1 MAGKVAQGT
10 LLRRESSLG
19 SGSFTTIADCKSWS
33 GPSTENPEIDV
44 TSLTSTAK
52 EYVGGLVDFGELTLE
67 LNFDPN
73 NATHQQLFSDMEASP
88 PTVTGWRITFVNPT
102 INYTWSAFVKSF
114 SISGEVDGVI
124 AGSLTLR
131 LSGNRVVS

>member
-10 LLRRESSLG
+10 VLSRETSLG
-19 SGSFTTIADCKSWS
+19 SASFTTIANVKSWN

-44 TSLTSTAK
+44 TTLQSTAK
-52 EYVGGLVDFGELTLE
+52 EYVGGLVDFGDLTLQ

-73 NATHQQLFSDMEASP
+73 NATHQQVLADMEASP

-102 INYTWSAFVKSF
+102 INYTWSAFVKAF

-124 AGSLTLR
+124 TGALTLR
-131 LSGNRVVS
+131 LSGARAVS

>member
-10 LLRRESSLG
+10 IISRETVLG
-19 SGSFTTIADCKSWS
+19 SGSFVAIADVKSWS
-33 GPSTENPEIDV
+33 GPTTENPEIDV
-44 TSLTSTAK
+44 TTLQSTAK
-52 EYVGGLVDFGELTLE
+52 EFVGGLVDFGELSLE

-73 NATHQQLFSDMEASP
+73 KTSHQQLFADMEASP
-88 PTVTGWRITFVNPT
+88 PTITGWRITFVNPT
-102 INYTWSAFVKSF
+102 QNYTWSAFVKGF

-131 LSGNRVVS
+131 LSGARVAS

>member
-10 LLRRESSLG
+10 ILSRETSLG
-19 SGSFTTIADCKSWS
+19 SASFTTVANVKSWS

-44 TSLTSTAK
+44 TTLLSTAK
-52 EYVGGLVDFGELTLE
+52 EFVGGLVDFGELTME

-73 NATHQQLFSDMEASP
+73 NATHQQLFADMEASP
-88 PTVTGWRITFVNPT
+88 PTVTGWRITFVSPT
-102 INYTWSAFVKSF
+102 INFTWSAFVKSF

-124 AGSLTLR
+124 AGSLSLR
-131 LSGNRVVS
+131 LSGARAVS